1 MVVHDLQNK
10 PKLHLFR
17 QIISYY
23 AVEKYVFDNINFS
36 LRSCIAQLRFGIL
49 PLTVE
54 TSRFTG
60 IKRVDRVCPIC
71 DTNNVEDELH
81 FLFTCPK
88 FSDLRKI
95 MFSKVLRYNNDFL
108 NYNQID
114 QFQILCTFPLFL
126 GKYIS
131 SAFTRRQ
138 DLLYLKV

>member
-1 MVVHDLQNK
+1 MGNNQIIWKENLQNK

-17 QIISYY
+17 QIKSYY

-60 IKRVDRVCPIC
+60 IKRDDQVCPIC

-95 MFSKVLRYNNDFL
+95 MFSKVWRYNNDFL
-108 NYNQID
+108 TYNQID
-114 QFQILCTFPLFL
+114 QFQILCSFPLFL
-126 GKYIS
+126 
-131 SAFTRRQ
+131 
-138 DLLYLKV
+138 